1 MKLKIILQGGLK
13 TLKDRAIFI
22 GTDGSMGF
30 KRGEIY
36 TIELSYDDN
45 RDWLIV
51 RSGRLWCPY
60 SNLTSLLKNWE
71 ICGIKNEGSNIRDLL
86 KKDKEGYFR
95 LK

>member
-1 MKLKIILQGGLK
+1 M
-13 TLKDRAIFI
+13 KDRAIFI
-22 GTDGSMGF
+22 GADGSRGF
-30 KRGEIY
+30 KRGEVY

>member
-1 MKLKIILQGGLK
+1 M
-13 TLKDRAIFI
+13 
-22 GTDGSMGF
+22 
-30 KRGEIY
+30 
-36 TIELSYDDN
+36 
-45 RDWLIV
+45 

>member
-1 MKLKIILQGGLK
+1 MR
-13 TLKDRAIFI
+13 DRAIFI
-22 GTDGSMGF
+22 GMDGSMGF
-30 KRGEIY
+30 KRGETY

-60 SNLTSLLKNWE
+60 SNLTSLLKNWQV
-71 ICGIKNEGSNIRDLL
+71 CGVKNEGNNIRDLL